1 MAEEKNAEFKLPV
14 LTQEEID
21 ANKKV
26 AEENEKILTPPE
38 GKVFIGM
45 RAFCPRH
52 GDITQAS
59 KVIKHKK
66 YVKGPDGKI
75 IPFFTSDVLCL
86 ACLSDMW
93 RKYVNE
99 DLGSPIQCSP
109 VFIDEAEAEK
119 MKQEILAEEAAARAK
134 AGVEAPKEE
143 AKEEEVTIS
152 PKKA

>member
-1 MAEEKNAEFKLPV
+1 MAEEKATEFQLPV
-14 LTQEEID
+14 LTQEEIE

-45 RAFCPRH
+45 RAFCPKH

-66 YVKGPDGKI
+66 YVKGPDGKV
-75 IPFFTSDVLCL
+75 IPFFTSDVICL
-86 ACLSDMW
+86 ACISDMW
-93 RKYVNE
+93 RDYVNKE
-99 DLGSPIQCSP
+99 LKSPIQCSP

-119 MKQEILAEEAAARAK
+119 MKQELLKQQEAANA
-134 AGVEAPKEE
+134 EAPEE
-143 AKEEEVTIS
+143 AKPEAEEEVTVA
-152 PKKA
+152 PAKA

>member
-1 MAEEKNAEFKLPV
+1 MAEEKTAEFQLPV

-45 RAFCPRH
+45 RAFCPKH

-66 YVKGPDGKI
+66 YVKGPDGKV

-99 DLGSPIQCSP
+99 ELKTPIQCSP

-119 MKQEILAEEAAARAK
+119 MKQEILAEEAAARKK
-134 AGVEAPKEE
+134 AEEAAQQE
-143 AKEEEVTIS
+143 AKEEEVTVS

>member
-1 MAEEKNAEFKLPV
+1 MAEEKATEFQLPV
-14 LTQEEID
+14 LTQEEIE

-45 RAFCPRH
+45 RAFCPKH

-66 YVKGPDGKI
+66 YVKGPDGKV
-75 IPFFTSDVLCL
+75 IPFFTSDVICL
-86 ACLSDMW
+86 ACISDMW
-93 RKYVNE
+93 RDYVNKE
-99 DLGSPIQCSP
+99 LKSPIQCSP

-119 MKQEILAEEAAARAK
+119 MKQELLKQQEAANAK
-134 AGVEAPKEE
+134 APEE
-143 AKEEEVTIS
+143 AKPEAEEEVTVA
-152 PKKA
+152 PAKA

>member
-1 MAEEKNAEFKLPV
+1 MAEEKATEFQLPV
-14 LTQEEID
+14 LTQEEIE

-45 RAFCPRH
+45 RAFCPKH

-66 YVKGPDGKI
+66 YVKGPDGKV
-75 IPFFTSDVLCL
+75 IPFFTSDVICL
-86 ACLSDMW
+86 ACVSDMW

-99 DLGSPIQCSP
+99 ELKTPIQCSP

-119 MKQEILAEEAAARAK
+119 MKQELLKQQEAANAE
-134 AGVEAPKEE
+134 VSEE
-143 AKEEEVTIS
+143 AKPETEEEVTVA
-152 PKKA
+152 PTKA

>member
-1 MAEEKNAEFKLPV
+1 MAEEKATEFQLPV
-14 LTQEEID
+14 LTQEEIE

-45 RAFCPRH
+45 RAFCPKH

-66 YVKGPDGKI
+66 YVKGPDGKV
-75 IPFFTSDVLCL
+75 IPFFTSDVICL
-86 ACLSDMW
+86 ACISDMW
-93 RKYVNE
+93 RDYVNKE
-99 DLGSPIQCSP
+99 LKSPIQCSP

-119 MKQEILAEEAAARAK
+119 MKQELLKQQEAANAK
-134 AGVEAPKEE
+134 APEE
-143 AKEEEVTIS
+143 AKPEAEEEVTVA
-152 PKKA
+152 PTKA

>member
-1 MAEEKNAEFKLPV
+1 MAEEKMAEFKLPV

-45 RAFCPRH
+45 RAFCPKH

-75 IPFFTSDVLCL
+75 MPFFTSDVLCL
-86 ACLSDMW
+86 ACLSDLW
-93 RKYVNE
+93 RDYVNKE
-99 DLGSPIQCSP
+99 LKSPIQCSP

-119 MKQEILAEEAAARAK
+119 MKQEILAEEAAAREKAEAAK
-134 AGVEAPKEE
+134 PAEQPQ
-143 AKEEEVTIS
+143 EEEVTIS
-152 PKKA
+152 PKKD